1 MKKNDNIHF
10 TWLKVFN
17 DIQFGIR
24 SADINEEVNLLSSEG
39 SGGASDYKK
48 KKVGSHWFNIMWYK
62 WQWHCHP
69 QGKQRALK
77 WDDAVEFNLH
87 SPKHSWRASVVKRNI
102 KHDQEACRR
111 REAATLERPRN
122 PFSIFHNYT
131 SLLLWSFKK
140 NTHSARSDTQSDTW
154 YGHLQRTLL
163 IIERYKKPQSAELFL
178 LFSDVFAASLWDQ
191 KDVQSYHHH
200 IKLDLHEKK
209 KESSAPGG
217 SFSGGTE
224 RLLSMKITWSGF
236 KWIQI
241 DNNERSCRMET
252 HKCHF
257 TEEFLFDSG
266 CPLRL
271 GSIIQH
277 SAFFKPQNK
286 PFKAFQR
293 SSISSWTDPWTP
305 RITGLFFSF
314 LRLKMKEGAPGLL
327 LKPRDDSIHIK
338 RKLLFLC
345 SVDPRKRMNLQN
357 TDKQSDT

>member
-1 MKKNDNIHF
+1 MTRRHVDAERQRHSSVLVILLASFTIIRHF
-10 TWLKVFN
+10 FCGALRKTHTLPDLTHRATHDMVIYN
-17 DIQFGIR
+17 VR
-24 SADINEEVNLLSSEG
+24 CSLLSVIKSHNLQNCSSYSQMFLQQVSEIKKTC
-39 SGGASDYKK
+39 SPIIITSNWICMKK
-48 KKVGSHWFNIMWYK
+48 KKN
-62 WQWHCHP
+62 
-69 QGKQRALK
+69 
-77 WDDAVEFNLH
+77 
-87 SPKHSWRASVVKRNI
+87 
-102 KHDQEACRR
+102 
-111 REAATLERPRN
+111 
-122 PFSIFHNYT
+122 
-131 SLLLWSFKK
+131 
-140 NTHSARSDTQSDTW
+140 
-154 YGHLQRTLL
+154 
-163 IIERYKKPQSAELFL
+163 
-178 LFSDVFAASLWDQ
+178 
-191 KDVQSYHHH
+191 
-200 IKLDLHEKK
+200 
-209 KESSAPGG
+209 SSAPGG

-327 LKPRDDSIHIK
+327 LKPWDDSIHIK
-338 RKLLFLC
+338 GNDCFCVLSIPKKEWTYRTLTNSLIHKDGHIVVTICHSSSISAPPVETLKEQ
-345 SVDPRKRMNLQN
+345 SVIYSRHQN
-357 TDKQSDT
+357 QGYPHVGSLR